1 MNELKIQHD
10 YVMEFLCR
18 QEEKGMPGLSQREQ
32 YRGE

>member
-18 QEEKGMPGLSQREQ
+18 QEEKGGLG
-32 YRGE
+32 YRNESNIW